1 MREVK
6 KFDDRDICL
15 SYHYYYNNKKMD
27 KKKITISRKLQAWK
41 LSGEIKNK
49 GRHNNKICLW
59 L

>member
-27 KKKITISRKLQAWK
+27 KKNHNQPKVTSWKIKWRD
-41 LSGEIKNK
+41 
-49 GRHNNKICLW
+49 
-59 L
+59 